1 MLIETF
7 YIMKLSLITVTYNSG
22 ATLAYTI
29 ESVLSQTYPDI
40 EYIIVDGSSKDNTVA
55 IIKKYEP
62 QFKGRI
68 KWISEPDM
76 GLYDAMNKG
85 IRMATGDIIG
95 ILNSDDFFTNPYVLQ
110 KVADTF
116 KEDGRLDAV
125 YGDVHF
131 VDPKDL
137 ERCVR
142 YYSSKV
148 FNRKLMKLGFMPAH
162 PSFYVRKE
170 CFEKYGIYKTDYK
183 IAADFEFL
191 LRVIYKNNI
200 KTKYLPIDMVTMRTG
215 GASTSGIESHKRIMK
230 EHLRAFR
237 ENHVYTNAFLL
248 SLRYIYKIGEVIKQ
262 KIFSNKGNETETYN
276 NTHYSMLMSE
286 HK

>member
-1 MLIETF
+1 
-7 YIMKLSLITVTYNSG
+7 MKLSLITVTYNSG
-22 ATLAYTI
+22 TTLAYTI
-29 ESVLSQTYPDI
+29 ESVLSQSYPDI

-55 IIKKYEP
+55 IIKEYEP

-68 KWISEPDM
+68 KWISEPDK

-95 ILNSDDFFTNPYVLQ
+95 ILNSDDFFTNPNVLQ

-116 KEDGRLDAV
+116 IEDASLDAV

-131 VDPKDL
+131 VNPEDL

-142 YYSSKV
+142 YYSSRV

-191 LRVIYKNNI
+191 LRVIYKNKI
-200 KTKYLPIDMVTMRTG
+200 RTKYLPIDMVTMRTG
-215 GASTSGIESHKRIMK
+215 GASTSGLESHKRIMK
-230 EHLRAFR
+230 EHLRAFH
-237 ENHVYTNAFLL
+237 ENDIYTNVFLL
-248 SLRYIYKIGEVIKQ
+248 SLRYIYKTGEVIKQ
-262 KIFSNKGNETETYN
+262 KISPYKEKEDETYHN
-276 NTHYSMLMSE
+276 SDYSLLVSE